1 MIWSATITETAIV
14 ISAWRSS
21 WPCVQRRNACWTT
34 SPTTM
39 MQGAA
44 TRSGT
49 SHSQVLTSLEL
60 SEKPC
65 PVIPCWTS

>member
-1 MIWSATITETAIV
+1 
-14 ISAWRSS
+14 
-21 WPCVQRRNACWTT
+21 
-34 SPTTM
+34 M
-39 MQGAA
+39 MHGAA

-49 SHSQVLTSLEL
+49 SHSQVLTSLPF